1 MAASDLANENVSL
14 TNYISY
20 RDTRTGRSRVGH
32 YDFDD
37 KTIQPLAFMSR
48 TLLSDLYQ
56 VVEVGELNVVA
67 AGKPLPTS
75 SVKILP
81 PFPSRDVLCVGKN
94 YAEHAKEFNS
104 SGFDS
109 SDKVDTPSHP
119 VIFTKRY
126 TSIIADREN
135 VYPHPDFTKTVDYE
149 GEIGVVIGRAGFR
162 ISEADAMSHVW
173 GYTIVNDI
181 TARERQRDHKQFYI
195 GKSPDTFC
203 PMGPIAVPASKLE
216 KVLRVQTHING
227 ELRQDATTEDLIFS
241 IPFLIK
247 TMSEGQT
254 LMPGDVLATGTPAG
268 VGIGRKP
275 PVYLKSGDTMAVS
288 VTGLGTLTNCIGNL
302 GDNSPIA
309 SRVADV
315 THMWRKDPTGSVD
328 SGLLAKVNDKPVY
341 YKNLGS
347 RSGPPVVFV
356 HGLGGSSEYY
366 RPLIHSLDIT
376 MSHQLWV
383 FDLEG
388 HGLTPTSPLSRL
400 SIESFAADLSG
411 LFEVEDIPS
420 NATIVAHSIGCLVA
434 VKFALAH
441 PEKVGKLILL
451 GPPLTP
457 LEATIIDAYKLADRV
472 RESGI
477 ACDIDERINLTTSK
491 KTKTSNPLAMAAIR
505 MLLLGQDPEGYAKAL
520 TALGDAHGLDFSAV
534 QATTLFVTG
543 TEDYLS
549 PPQLCEKFMAEMNAK
564 ASLRVLENVGH
575 WHVFEDLAGV
585 ADVIRDFVQ

>member
-1 MAASDLANENVSL
+1 M
-14 TNYISY
+14 
-20 RDTRTGRSRVGH
+20 
-32 YDFDD
+32 
-37 KTIQPLAFMSR
+37 
-48 TLLSDLYQ
+48 
-56 VVEVGELNVVA
+56 
-67 AGKPLPTS
+67 
-75 SVKILP
+75 VK
-81 PFPSRDVLCVGKN
+81 
-94 YAEHAKEFNS
+94 
-104 SGFDS
+104 
-109 SDKVDTPSHP
+109 
-119 VIFTKRY
+119 
-126 TSIIADREN
+126 
-135 VYPHPDFTKTVDYE
+135 
-149 GEIGVVIGRAGFR
+149 
-162 ISEADAMSHVW
+162 
-173 GYTIVNDI
+173 
-181 TARERQRDHKQFYI
+181 
-195 GKSPDTFC
+195 
-203 PMGPIAVPASKLE
+203 
-216 KVLRVQTHING
+216 
-227 ELRQDATTEDLIFS
+227 
-241 IPFLIK
+241 
-247 TMSEGQT
+247 
-254 LMPGDVLATGTPAG
+254 PAG
-268 VGIGRKP
+268 VGIGMKP
-275 PVYLKSGDTMAVS
+275 PVYLKPGDTMAVS

-315 THMWRKDPTGSVD
+315 THMHRKDPTGSVD
-328 SGLLAKVNDKPVY
+328 SRLLAKVHDKPVY

-366 RPLIHSLDIT
+366 RPLIHSLDIAR
-376 MSHQLWV
+376 SHQLWV
-383 FDLEG
+383 YDLEG
-388 HGLTPTSPLSRL
+388 HGLSPTSPLSRL

-457 LEATIIDAYKLADRV
+457 LEATTIDAYKLADRV

-520 TALGDAHGLDFSAV
+520 TALGDAHGLDFPAV

-549 PPQLCEKFMAEMNAK
+549 PPQLCEKFKAEMNAK

>member
-1 MAASDLANENVSL
+1 M
-14 TNYISY
+14 
-20 RDTRTGRSRVGH
+20 H
-32 YDFDD
+32 
-37 KTIQPLAFMSR
+37 
-48 TLLSDLYQ
+48 
-56 VVEVGELNVVA
+56 
-67 AGKPLPTS
+67 
-75 SVKILP
+75 
-81 PFPSRDVLCVGKN
+81 
-94 YAEHAKEFNS
+94 
-104 SGFDS
+104 
-109 SDKVDTPSHP
+109 
-119 VIFTKRY
+119 
-126 TSIIADREN
+126 
-135 VYPHPDFTKTVDYE
+135 
-149 GEIGVVIGRAGFR
+149 
-162 ISEADAMSHVW
+162 
-173 GYTIVNDI
+173 
-181 TARERQRDHKQFYI
+181 
-195 GKSPDTFC
+195 
-203 PMGPIAVPASKLE
+203 
-216 KVLRVQTHING
+216 
-227 ELRQDATTEDLIFS
+227 
-241 IPFLIK
+241 
-247 TMSEGQT
+247 
-254 LMPGDVLATGTPAG
+254 
-268 VGIGRKP
+268 
-275 PVYLKSGDTMAVS
+275 
-288 VTGLGTLTNCIGNL
+288 
-302 GDNSPIA
+302 
-309 SRVADV
+309 
-315 THMWRKDPTGSVD
+315 RKDPTGSVD
-328 SGLLAKVNDKPVY
+328 SRLLAKVHDKPVY

-457 LEATIIDAYKLADRV
+457 LEATTIDAYKLADRV

-520 TALGDAHGLDFSAV
+520 TALGDAHGLDFPAV

-549 PPQLCEKFMAEMNAK
+549 PPQLCEKFKAKMNAK